1 MLSGI
6 LACACSP
13 SFACVCA
20 ITCPGRGA
28 AVLALVLFRCTQSA
42 ACLARANLAPMVSC
56 TRSDVSWRRVNR
68 FRSCAAWRKQF
79 GSAAER
85 LLRRGTSAMSPRR
98 SGSRDVGWRERE
110 RMGLSFTF
118 QRVEDLNSDASS
130 VFVVLVLSSSEFVN
144 VSIFELTAESLG
156 GH

>member
-1 MLSGI
+1 
-6 LACACSP
+6 
-13 SFACVCA
+13 
-20 ITCPGRGA
+20 
-28 AVLALVLFRCTQSA
+28 
-42 ACLARANLAPMVSC
+42 
-56 TRSDVSWRRVNR
+56 
-68 FRSCAAWRKQF
+68 
-79 GSAAER
+79 
-85 LLRRGTSAMSPRR
+85 MSPRR

-144 VSIFELTAESLG
+144 VSIFELTAEPLG